1 MLDMR
6 YDLTNEDGSNAHDI
20 VNNSSEL
27 DLIQIFKKFGDE
39 RYSEQIAKA
48 IIEERRG
55 TIINTTGEL
64 KQLIRKAFQ
73 NKTDSK

>member
-1 MLDMR
+1 MR